1 MGRGGGGG
9 RTVKE
14 TGGWLIK
21 WGGMGRVDGREG
33 GQKIELGIVD
43 AQPVSMLV
51 MGS

>member
-1 MGRGGGGG
+1 MG
-9 RTVKE
+9 
-14 TGGWLIK
+14 
-21 WGGMGRVDGREG
+21 VDGREG